1 MLSKSEEKLIKSL
14 HKKKYRQETGL
25 CLIEGEKLVADLA
38 DFTDLVFTGE
48 DTRVFSSLVTT
59 DTPQGVAAIAKIP
72 EFKIEEVTASKK
84 VVLLD
89 HVQDPGNVGAF
100 FRLALGF
107 GFTIILRECAD
118 PFSPKVVRSS
128 GGAVFRVPHVSMTLE
143 EAEEF
148 VAGSDLAV
156 YKAEMHDNAIPL
168 REAGTDSCLLI
179 FGNEG
184 QGILGHYNGQSVY
197 IEHASELESL
207 SVSHAGAIMM
217 HYFGK
222 L

>member
-25 CLIEGEKLVADLA
+25 CLVEGEKLVADLA
-38 DFTDLVFTGE
+38 NFTDLVFNNE

-72 EFKIEEVTASKK
+72 EFNAEDVLTSRRI
-84 VVLLD
+84 VLLD

-107 GFTIILRECAD
+107 GFKVVLRECAD
-118 PFSPKVVRSS
+118 PFSPKVIRSS
-128 GGAVFRVPHVSMTLE
+128 GGAVFRVPHVQMTPE
-143 EAEEF
+143 EAENF
-148 VAGSDLAV
+148 VSESELSV
-156 YKAEMHDNAIPL
+156 YKAEMSNNAIPL
-168 REAGTDSCLLI
+168 GKAENGDCLLI

-184 QGILGHYNGQSVY
+184 QGILGYYAGQSVY
-197 IEHASELESL
+197 IEHAEELESL

-217 HYFGK
+217 HYFSNR
-222 L
+222 